1 MTHALQNRQGA
12 RALLIERVPGQL
24 LVVSQNGRKNRL
36 TGRSPLR
43 RTGTHESSPG
53 TYH

>member
-1 MTHALQNRQGA
+1 MTHDLQNTHSA
-12 RALLIERVPGQL
+12 RALLIERVPCEL
-24 LVVSQNGRKNRL
+24 WVVSQNGRKNRL
-36 TGRSPLR
+36 TGRYPLR